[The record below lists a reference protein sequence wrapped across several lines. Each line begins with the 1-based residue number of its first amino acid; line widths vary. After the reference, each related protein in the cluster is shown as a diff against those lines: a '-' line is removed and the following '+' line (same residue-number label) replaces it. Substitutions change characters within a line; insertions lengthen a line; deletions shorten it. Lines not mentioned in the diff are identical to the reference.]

1 MCPLALQPFTP
12 SPHSA
17 GKSRALPSAARARGC
32 PQPPPSPPLVN
43 LAFSWLSG
51 RRQGPSCSV
60 CPLGTGHWQVWGPQT
75 LETNLTV
82 NPTTCV
88 TPAEAPVGTCS
99 LTGPSVL
106 LRGPHG
112 RPPGPILVLDVGAAQ
127 GATRP
132 AAQTHPRAGRG
143 TTSTVTDWALREEL
157 RLRHGPFVSWG
168 RWAQGVAPTH
178 SWKADRMGP
187 AAASG
192 PLGVVTHHHR
202 HPLSTSR
209 CRFGP
214 IRSRLPHFGAF
225 ETNLFILSS
234 FRFMFAV

>member
-1 MCPLALQPFTP
+1 MSPGPAAVHAQPPLGRNVAGAL
-12 SPHSA
+12 A
-17 GKSRALPSAARARGC
+17 GARARGR

-99 LTGPSVL
+99 LMGPSML

-112 RPPGPILVLDVGAAQ
+112 RPPGPILVLDVAP
-127 GATRP
+127 RP
-132 AAQTHPRAGRG
+132 PSQTGPCVRN
-143 TTSTVTDWALREEL
+143 SV
-157 RLRHGPFVSWG
+157 LRHGPFVSRG
-168 RWAQGVAPTH
+168 HWAQGVAPTR
-178 SWKADRMGP
+178 SWKTDRMGP

-225 ETNLFILSS
+225 ETNSFILSS
-234 FRFMFAV
+234 FRFMFSV